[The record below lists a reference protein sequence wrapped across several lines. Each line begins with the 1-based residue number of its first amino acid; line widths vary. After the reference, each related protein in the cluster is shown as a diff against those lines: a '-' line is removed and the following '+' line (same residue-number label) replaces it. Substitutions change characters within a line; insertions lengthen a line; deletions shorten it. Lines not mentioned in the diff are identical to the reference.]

1 MKLPILPTLQVLI
14 TLQTQQKVQR
24 IALKSP
30 KKKNLEKPSLAHL
43 LAVLGPGKRI
53 RMKTKKKKR
62 KKRLKSFQFNSDFQ
76 NSIIKVTWK

>member
-30 KKKNLEKPSLAHL
+30 KKNNLEKPSLAHL
-43 LAVLGPGKRI
+43 LAVLGP
-53 RMKTKKKKR
+53 
-62 KKRLKSFQFNSDFQ
+62 
-76 NSIIKVTWK
+76 